1 MSVREKTSKALQATV
16 INKLVGIIV
25 DGTLLAAVVAWG
37 VLSGSFAIV
46 WEFASEHPR
55 ECAAWSAAA
64 LFAGAFIGLLLS
76 RLIEFG
82 KRAQRVDFLRRSF
95 MYMSPRRK
103 AIVAAALH
111 DGAVSLPDL
120 DTDAAT
126 LCELGILG
134 MPPFGFKLS
143 NVDYSIQPAVAD
155 IMRRHRREWLCD
167 MDIDSA
173 YRILRDDQ
181 S

>member
-1 MSVREKTSKALQATV
+1 MSIREKAKEALQTAAV
-16 INKLVGIIV
+16 GKLVGIMV
-25 DGTLLAAVVAWG
+25 DGVLLAAAVAWG
-37 VLSGSFAIV
+37 VLSGSFATV
-46 WEFASEHPR
+46 WEFASAHPY

-82 KRAQRVDFLRRSF
+82 KRARRVDFLRRSF
-95 MYMSPRRK
+95 ICMSPRRK
-103 AIVAAALH
+103 AIVAVALH

-134 MPPFGFKLS
+134 TPPFGFMLAD
-143 NVDYSIQPAVAD
+143 VDYSIQPAVAD
-155 IMRRHRREWLCD
+155 IMRKHGWEWLD
-167 MDIDSA
+167 GMDVDSA
-173 YRILRDDQ
+173 RRMLGSD
-181 S
+181 SS

>member
-1 MSVREKTSKALQATV
+1 MSMLEKAKEAFQAAV
-16 INKLVGIIV
+16 VGKLVGIMV
-25 DGTLLAAVVAWG
+25 DGVLLAAAVAWG
-37 VLSGSFAIV
+37 VLSGSFATV
-46 WEFASEHPR
+46 WEFASAHPY

-103 AIVAAALH
+103 AIVAVALH

-126 LCELGILG
+126 LSQLGILG
-134 MPPFGFKLS
+134 MPPFAFRLAD
-143 NVDYSIQPAVAD
+143 VDYSIQPAVAD
-155 IMRRHRREWLCD
+155 IMRKHGWKWLGD
-167 MDIDSA
+167 MDIARA
-173 YRILRDDQ
+173 YRTLWDDE